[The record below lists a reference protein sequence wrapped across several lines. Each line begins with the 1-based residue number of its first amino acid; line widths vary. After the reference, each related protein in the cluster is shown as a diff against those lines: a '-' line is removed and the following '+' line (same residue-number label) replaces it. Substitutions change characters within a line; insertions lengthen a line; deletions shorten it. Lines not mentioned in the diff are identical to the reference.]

1 MALPPEQLES
11 DRERRRLEA
20 LLDYDVLDTPPERV
34 FDDIVSVAAHICDVP
49 MALISLVDDKRQWF
63 KSALGLTVRETPRGI
78 AFCAHAIEQT
88 AGIFQVADTQ
98 RDTRFQDNPLVR
110 GDPNL
115 RFYAGAPLRTPDGYA
130 IGTLCVLDTKPG
142 ALTASQQL
150 ALEAL
155 ARQVIMQL
163 ELRRELVLRR
173 AAETRSRHSEDLLRR
188 AQEAGGVGVFAVDVL
203 TGAVTGSPQFWRFY
217 GLQPSDGAQRA
228 KVAELVVTDDL
239 PTVAPTGTDDVR
251 STPPAVEYR
260 VRRADTGKIRWL
272 SRRGEFELDERGEP
286 VRLVGV
292 VRDVTERK
300 RAQQAAAQSA
310 AQFLALAQSQPNQ
323 VWTASSAGI
332 IEWLNDQA
340 YAYSG
345 RERGS
350 LEGEQWSQYVH
361 PDDLPAAAERWAVV
375 LENGADYEAEF
386 RLRRADGEYR
396 WHMARAVPM
405 RAADGSIERWIGT
418 NTDIHERKTAELTS
432 HRDRE
437 RIWTLSQEL
446 MMVCDHNTLIT
457 AVNPSAT
464 RILGYREDELVGR
477 RVTDFVHPEDLSPTR
492 AEVLKLTQNVPCLS
506 FENRWRASD
515 GSFRLIEWTA
525 VPENERIHGVGRD
538 VTQERITAEALRQAQ
553 KMEAVGQLTG
563 GIAHD
568 FNNLLQGITGSLELV
583 KKRLLQ
589 GRPEELD
596 RFIDG
601 AMTSANRAAALT
613 HRLLA
618 FSRRQPLAPVAILAN
633 PLLASMEDLLRRTL
647 GERLQLDLLL
657 SDELWLTKVDPNQLE
672 SAILNLVINAR
683 DAMPGSGTVTIETS
697 NTRIDMHYAH
707 HNPET
712 RPGQYVCISVSDT
725 GTGMS
730 ADTLSKVFEPF
741 FTTKPL
747 GQGTGL
753 GLSMIYGFAKQSEGS
768 VKIDSELG
776 SGTSVKLH
784 LPRFYGELA
793 AEEEAQ
799 EAAAARAIQHET
811 VLVVEDEPVVR
822 SLIVTVL
829 TDLGYRSLEAADGPA
844 GLRCVQSKDR
854 IDLVISDVGLPGLN
868 GRQLAE
874 AARLTRPNLK
884 FLFMTGY
891 AENAVMASG
900 FLEPGMSMITKP
912 FAIDALAARI
922 RETLQP
928 G

>member
-1 MALPPEQLES
+1 MPSRSRP
-11 DRERRRLEA
+11 
-20 LLDYDVLDTPPERV
+20 
-34 FDDIVSVAAHICDVP
+34 VSSRSP
-49 MALISLVDDKRQWF
+49 TRS
-63 KSALGLTVRETPRGI
+63 S
-78 AFCAHAIEQT
+78 
-88 AGIFQVADTQ
+88 TQ
-98 RDTRFQDNPLVR
+98 GSRTTRWSP

-115 RFYAGAPLRTPDGYA
+115 RFYAGAPLRTPDGHA
-130 IGTLCVLDTKPG
+130 IGTLCVLDTRPG
-142 ALTASQQL
+142 ALTSAQQQ

-173 AAETRSRHSEDLLRR
+173 AAEARSRQSEDLLRR

-203 TGAVTGSPQFWRFY
+203 TGAVTGSPHFWRFY
-217 GLQPSDGAQRA
+217 GLPPSDGAQRA
-228 KVAELVVTDDL
+228 KVAELVVPDDL
-239 PTVAPTGTDDVR
+239 PIIAPTGTQDMR
-251 STPPAVEYR
+251 STPPDVEYR
-260 VRRADTGKIRWL
+260 VRRADTGEIRWL
-272 SRRGEFELDERGEP
+272 TRRGEFETDARGELL
-286 VRLVGV
+286 RFVGV

-310 AQFLALAQSQPNQ
+310 AQFRALAQSQPNQ
-323 VWTASSAGI
+323 VWTASPAGV

-345 RERGS
+345 RARGS
-350 LEGEQWSQYVH
+350 LEGEQWAQHMH
-361 PDDLPAAAERWAVV
+361 PDDLPAVAAGWNLALHSGE
-375 LENGADYEAEF
+375 DYETEF
-386 RLRRADGEYR
+386 RLLRADGEYR
-396 WHMARAVPM
+396 WHMARAVPT
-405 RAADGSIERWIGT
+405 RTADGAIERWIGT

-437 RIWTLSQEL
+437 RIWTLSREL
-446 MMVCDHNTLIT
+446 MMVCDHDAVIT
-457 AVNPSAT
+457 AVNPSAM
-464 RILGYREDELVGR
+464 RILGYREEELLGR
-477 RVTDFVHPEDLSPTR
+477 RVTEFVHPDDLPKTG
-492 AEVLKLTQNVPCLS
+492 AEVFKLAQNVPTLA

-525 VPENERIHGVGRD
+525 VPENERVHGVGRD

-583 KKRLLQ
+583 KKRILQ

-596 RFIDG
+596 RFING

-618 FSRRQPLAPVAILAN
+618 FSRRQPLAPQAILAN
-633 PLLASMEDLLRRTL
+633 PLLTSMEDLLRRTL
-647 GERLQLDLLL
+647 GERLKLDLVL
-657 SDELWLTKVDPNQLE
+657 SAGLWLTRVDPNQLE

-683 DAMPGSGTVTIETS
+683 DAMPESGTLTIETS
-697 NTRIDMHYAH
+697 NTRLDAHYAH

-712 RPGQYVCISVSDT
+712 RPGQYVCICVRDT

-776 SGTSVKLH
+776 SGTAVRLY

-793 AEEEAQ
+793 AEEQAQ
-799 EAAAARAIQHET
+799 EEAAARATQHET

-844 GLRCVQSKDR
+844 GLRCVQSKER

-874 AARLTRPNLK
+874 AARLTRPDLK

-891 AENAVMASG
+891 AENAAMAPG
-900 FLEPGMSMITKP
+900 FLESGMSLITKP

-922 RETLQP
+922 RETLGP